1 MRWKTVESTNMI
13 EIIMIGV
20 TDLKMPKLNGQEEY
34 LTIRQK
40 ILIQRQCIHPQDV
53 LFLSLD
59 GREHRQQP

>member
-1 MRWKTVESTNMI
+1 MHWKTVESTNMI

-40 ILIQRQCIHPQDV
+40 IFNSTTMHSSSGRA
-53 LFLSLD
+53 FLVS
-59 GREHRQQP
+59 GRS

>member
-1 MRWKTVESTNMI
+1 MI

-40 ILIQRQCIHPQDV
+40 IFNSTTMHSSSGRA
-53 LFLSLD
+53 FLVS
-59 GREHRQQP
+59 GRS